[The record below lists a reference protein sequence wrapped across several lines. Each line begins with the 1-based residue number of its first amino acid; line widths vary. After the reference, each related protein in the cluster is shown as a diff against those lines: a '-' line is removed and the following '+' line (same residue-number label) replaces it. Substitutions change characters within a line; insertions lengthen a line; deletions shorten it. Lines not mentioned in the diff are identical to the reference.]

1 MEHLHT
7 HTHTHDPAEIKRQIN
22 RISRMIG
29 HLEHIKKMIAAN
41 EDCADVLIQLSAV
54 KSALSGLGKE
64 IISEHV
70 NHCIAHA
77 MEDGDTQ
84 MSQEFM
90 EAMQK
95 YIDV

>member
-84 MSQEFM
+84 MIQEFM